1 MRRGRCAGGRS
12 RTRCV
17 RRSTDDIVTAIAALR
32 ARGVRFLETPSTYY
46 ADVEARLGHLA
57 IPWDNVK
64 RLGILVDEEPEGYL
78 LQLFTETLTDRPTVF
93 IEIIQRGG
101 AKGFGEG
108 NFKALFEA
116 IERQQ
121 DQRGNL

>member
-1 MRRGRCAGGRS
+1 M
-12 RTRCV
+12 

-32 ARGVRFLETPSTYY
+32 ARGVRFLEAPSTYY
-46 ADVEARLGHLA
+46 ADVEVRLGHLA